1 MPDTTAS
8 HKRRTPL
15 PIVEDSVSRR
25 ISDVI
30 VAILG
35 LLATAPLLLLLGVAV
50 RLTSPGPAIFRQA
63 RLGRDGRAF
72 DIWKLR
78 TMNEQCPGTTTLVSG
93 VHDPRIT
100 RIGGWLRRTRL
111 DELPQLINLLK
122 GDLTLIGP
130 RPEVFRFIRHYTAG
144 ELVLLQV
151 RPGIIGP
158 GAVLFA
164 SEQAAQLDG
173 VEEPEAFYIAH
184 HLHPRLTLDLDYLAH
199 RTLRRDIELVAR
211 ALMIC
216 VRRG

>member
-1 MPDTTAS
+1 V
-8 HKRRTPL
+8 
-15 PIVEDSVSRR
+15 PILADSVARR

-30 VAILG
+30 VAVFG
-35 LLATAPLLLLLGVAV
+35 LLVAAPLFLVLGVTI

-78 TMNEQCPGTTTLVSG
+78 TMHELGPGTAALVSG
-93 VHDPRIT
+93 VQDPRIT

-130 RPEVFRFIRHYTAG
+130 RPEVSRFVSHYSA
-144 ELVLLQV
+144 EERMLLQV

-164 SEQAAQLDG
+164 CEQAAQLDG

-199 RTLRRDIELVAR
+199 RTLRRDLALVAR

-216 VRRG
+216 VRHG

>member
-1 MPDTTAS
+1 MPDTPAS
-8 HKRRTPL
+8 YRRRTSL
-15 PIVEDSVSRR
+15 PVVADSTSRR
-25 ISDVI
+25 IADVI
-30 VAILG
+30 VAVFG
-35 LLATAPLLLLLGVAV
+35 LLAAAPLLLVLGVTI
-50 RLTSPGPAIFRQA
+50 RLTSPGPATFRQA
-63 RLGRDGRAF
+63 RIGRDGRAF

-78 TMNEQCPGTTTLVSG
+78 TMNQPCPGATTLVSG

-130 RPEVFRFIRHYTAG
+130 RPEVSRFVRHYTA
-144 ELVLLQV
+144 EERMLLQV

-164 SEQAAQLDG
+164 CEQAAQLD
-173 VEEPEAFYIAH
+173 VVDEPEAFYIAH
-184 HLHPRLTLDLDYLAH
+184 HLHPRLTLDLDYVAH
-199 RTLRRDIELVAR
+199 RTLRRDLALVAR

-216 VRRG
+216 VRHG